1 MVLNCKDVQREISNY
16 LDDDITPE
24 MRAALE
30 SHLAQCRHC
39 TAILDGTHNVIVL
52 IADDRVFPLPAGFSS
67 RLHERLRRELE
78 SVP

>member
-1 MVLNCKDVQREISNY
+1 MVLNCKDVRREISNY

-30 SHLAQCRHC
+30 AHLAHCRHC

-67 RLHERLRRELE
+67 RLHGRLRRELE
-78 SVP
+78 II